1 MTNATNEVRKYVVN
15 VAGVRTSFVE
25 AGDPSQPLVVFL
37 HGWLLAHS
45 AYGDATNAL
54 ARRGFHIIAPDL
66 PGFGGTDG
74 LPDDHVDLESYGLW
88 LAAFLRE
95 VGVHNASTIVG
106 HSFGAAVGVHFAA
119 LHPKRCA
126 SLSLICPVG
135 GGDWTNSRP
144 ISQRPLWDWGMWLQ
158 ADALR
163 PDHAIRVVPRVL
175 ADAIPNVLRHPFAM
189 AQTATLARSADVR
202 GPLVEAVRDGV
213 RVGVVVC
220 DGDHVVPR
228 EAGECLAV
236 AAGVEARVVSGTHA
250 WPMADP
256 KKFADVIAEELAK
269 LGQMPSNPSPVSA
282 KRTKR
287 PTQLSA

>member
-1 MTNATNEVRKYVVN
+1 
-15 VAGVRTSFVE
+15 
-25 AGDPSQPLVVFL
+25 
-37 HGWLLAHS
+37 
-45 AYGDATNAL
+45 
-54 ARRGFHIIAPDL
+54 
-66 PGFGGTDG
+66 
-74 LPDDHVDLESYGLW
+74 
-88 LAAFLRE
+88 
-95 VGVHNASTIVG
+95 
-106 HSFGAAVGVHFAA
+106 
-119 LHPKRCA
+119 
-126 SLSLICPVG
+126 
-135 GGDWTNSRP
+135 
-144 ISQRPLWDWGMWLQ
+144 MWLQ

-202 GPLVEAVRDGV
+202 GPLVEAVRGGV